1 MANHERYLKIA
12 GEIAQT
18 SDFKNYKVGCI
29 VIYKNSII
37 SSASNSNKTHTMQS
51 RYNKYRN
58 IKEGAFPA
66 KVHAEMSA
74 ISKIR
79 YLDIDW
85 SKVTVYVTRNT
96 KSNSYGMARPCA
108 SCMAAIKEKGI
119 KNIVYSTDN
128 GYAIERIYK

>member
-12 GEIAQT
+12 ETIADM
-18 SDFKNYKVGCI
+18 SDFESHKVGCI

-51 RYNKYRN
+51 KYNKYRN

-66 KVHAEMSA
+66 KLHAEMAA

-85 SKVTVYVTRNT
+85 SKVILYITRKT
-96 KSNSYGMARPCA
+96 KGNNIGIARPCA

-119 KNIVYSTDN
+119 ENIIYTTDI
-128 GYAIERIYK
+128 GFAIERIKK